1 MNNKALLIGGIIVVC
16 ILVLATGGTIWYAS
30 REPADESTG
39 TTIELDAQNK
49 AVIDTAV
56 KATDKRA
63 ALVALEAQIA
73 LVESKP
79 AKTDDEKAKKQYTL
93 KMLNDTHVR
102 IKAEAEAAEAKA
114 AATVAARSYAADAE
128 RYSNAAVQAS
138 VDAKVAS
145 DGCAQ
150 FTGTDAQ
157 LTALIAACRRS
168 ATASKSDADA
178 ASLELT
184 KANAAVTAGD
194 VASAQ
199 LAAGRAQTFA
209 ASAAANA
216 DAAEAKFLDA
226 SARFGEITK
235 SSEADAVLLA
245 NAKASAEAASAK
257 ANTAQLS
264 ASDSYTFAIDYK
276 MHSDSQVAGFAAS
289 IEADTTAATAA
300 SDTAIASANSAQ
312 VAINAKNVAQA
323 QQHVQRANDQANV
336 AQAKAEVAAANVV
349 KLKQRLVD
357 ISTANDAAINQRLT
371 ASLAASKAAMQV
383 SAETGDLARSSI
395 QTVTGHRDARSPP
408 VQEVVFILN
417 RLNDFKANLDI
428 STNTMINLHDQN
440 AAAVQSRN
448 VVAAE
453 AASNDM
459 TRIAGEQR
467 TSQDNYRS
475 LTTQSASA
483 LAAAGGPSNGGGG
496 TGGGTNVPTN
506 KFPNAVKFDMAAKPG
521 LQIRPDGGIDFG
533 NPHIL
538 SDDCASG
545 TRCQYKLTPS
555 QFGTDTYYIATV
567 EKPNIMLRVDEAKV
581 DERLEMGACNT
592 TSDDKLCQWMVKA
605 NGDGYNITSRADSK
619 LAIRGD
625 GTVKGKRVKLGTLST
640 SDRQATWMFK

>member
-16 ILVLATGGTIWYAS
+16 ILVLATGGTIWYTTQKP
-30 REPADESTG
+30 EEKTDE
-39 TTIELDAQNK
+39 TTIELDVKNK
-49 AVIDTAV
+49 AVIETAT

-73 LVESKP
+73 IVESQP

-93 KMLNDTHVR
+93 KALSDAHARV
-102 IKAEAEAAEAKA
+102 KADAEVAEAKA
-114 AATVAARSYAADAE
+114 AATVAARSYASDAE
-128 RYSNAAVQAS
+128 RYTAAAVQAS
-138 VDAKVAS
+138 VDAKVAA

-178 ASLELT
+178 ANLELT
-184 KANAAVTAGD
+184 KANTAVTTGD

-226 SARFGEITK
+226 SARFTAITN
-235 SSEADAVLLA
+235 ADAADSALLA
-245 NAKASAEAASAK
+245 NAKASAEAASTK
-257 ANTAQLS
+257 ANAAQRS
-264 ASDSYTFAIDYK
+264 ASDSYTFAISYK
-276 MHSDSQVAGFAAS
+276 THGDAQVAGFAAS

-300 SDTAIASANSAQ
+300 GDTAVASANSAQ
-312 VAINAKNVAQA
+312 VSINAKNVSQA
-323 QQHVQRANDQANV
+323 QQHAQRANEQANV
-336 AQAKAEVAAANVV
+336 AHAKAELAAANVV

-357 ISTANDAAINQRLT
+357 VGTANDAAVNQRLT

-383 SAETGDLARSSI
+383 SAETNELARSSV

-417 RLNDFKANLDI
+417 RLNDFKANLEIHTNGMI
-428 STNTMINLHDQN
+428 SLHDQN
-440 AAAVQSRN
+440 AAAVQTRN
-448 VVAAE
+448 VIAAE
-453 AASNDM
+453 AASNDL
-459 TRIAGEQR
+459 TRLAGEQR
-467 TSQDNYRS
+467 TTQDHYRT
-475 LTTQSASA
+475 LTAQSASA
-483 LAAAGGPSNGGGG
+483 LAAAGGPNNGGGG
-496 TGGGTNVPTN
+496 SPGTTN
-506 KFPNAVKFDMAAKPG
+506 QFPNAVKFDMAAKPG
-521 LQIRPDGGIDFG
+521 LQIRPDGGIDAG
-533 NPHIL
+533 NAHIL
-538 SDDCASG
+538 SDDCGSG

-555 QFGTDTYYIATV
+555 QFGTDTYHIATV

-581 DERLEMGACNT
+581 GERLEMGACNT
-592 TSDDKLCQWMVKA
+592 TSDDKLCQWMVKP
-605 NGDGYNITSRADSK
+605 NDGGYNITSRADSK

-625 GTVKGKRVKLGTLST
+625 GTTKGQRVKLGSLST
-640 SDRQATWMFK
+640 GDRQATWMLK